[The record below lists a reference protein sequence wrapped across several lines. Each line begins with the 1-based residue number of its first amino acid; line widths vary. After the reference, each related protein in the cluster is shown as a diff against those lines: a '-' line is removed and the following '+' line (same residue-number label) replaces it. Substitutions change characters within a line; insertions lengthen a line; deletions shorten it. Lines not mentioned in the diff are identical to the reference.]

1 MNVCKKCNNTN
12 IVLNGVW
19 SQCACCGEVHV
30 RQSVMLGTHAIPTT
44 ENNSL
49 TDIALSP
56 LKSTFM
62 GKLISRLHLSH

>member
-1 MNVCKKCNNTN
+1 MSVCRKCSNTN

-19 SQCACCGEVHV
+19 KQCASCGEVHS
-30 RQSVMLGTHAIPTT
+30 RQSVMLGTHAIPTV

-49 TDIALSP
+49 TNIALSP

-62 GKLISRLHLSH
+62 GKLLSRLHLSS